1 MSAGAAAARVHARDL
16 AEVDAET
23 DRIVGA
29 QRTLQDSIEDVTRD
43 LFAAKPISLDE
54 IRRASRK
61 EGGDLPGAIAI
72 LRERED
78 VHEAL
83 AGHASPETCL
93 VRMADR
99 VVKLANEAAQKVNE
113 AEEATALEA
122 DSIRGQIERFVRTLE
137 EREKAAALEHKRR
150 TQELERCQELYARD
164 PIDAKKIKLRDARD
178 ATEEAHARWRV
189 LARDASKARSKLARR
204 RARVNEFVRLAEQA
218 GHDYFGEKIGPLEA
232 RITELAEELAGLV
245 QQANVLA
252 RQSDDLNDQR
262 AAVAAELGLP
272 TTIGDRRP
280 FSVPAR
286 LGAAVFDGLRRA
298 TPAALGVWD
307 QLNPA
312 DTARN
317 VAFYGRR

>member
-1 MSAGAAAARVHARDL
+1 MSSAAATRLHARD
-16 AEVDAET
+16 AAET
-23 DRIVGA
+23 DARTQAIVGA
-29 QRTLQDSIEDVTRD
+29 QRTLQDSIEEVTQG
-43 LFAAKPISLDE
+43 LFATKPISLDE
-54 IRRASRK
+54 IRRASLK

-72 LRERED
+72 LRNRSD
-78 VHEAL
+78 VQEAL

-137 EREKAAALEHKRR
+137 ERARAAALEHKKR
-150 TQELERCQELYARD
+150 TQELERCRELYARD

-189 LARDASKARSKLARR
+189 LARDASKARSQLARR

-218 GHDYFGEKIGPLEA
+218 GHDYFGKKIAPLEA
-232 RITELAEELAGLV
+232 RITELTEELAGLV
-245 QQANVLA
+245 QQANELA
-252 RQSDDLNDQR
+252 TASDDVNQQR
-262 AAVAAELGLP
+262 ATVAADLGLP
-272 TTIGDRRP
+272 TSIGDRRP

-286 LGAAVFDGLRRA
+286 LGAAVLDGLRRQ

-307 QLNPA
+307 QLSPVNA
-312 DTARN
+312 ARDF
-317 VAFYGRR
+317 AFYGRR